1 MTKVVK
7 LIQINKVYD
16 RVFVALKLPNNV
28 LRQIHLINNYLD
40 NKIIRKVKLNNLH
53 MTLYFLGHVNSCQI
67 ELLKLQLIDNLK
79 QCLPFVLS
87 LSTVGV
93 FTQTKNTK
101 ILWLGVKGNTGKLAY
116 MQSEISKVVDG
127 LNLGVKRVKFKPH
140 ITLGRIKNGDNV
152 KQNEVFSQN
161 IKLIEKAILETPP
174 FEVKSVVIIY
184 SVPSKNGHQ
193 YNEIQT
199 ICLKP

>member
-1 MTKVVK
+1 
-7 LIQINKVYD
+7 LIQINKAYD

-101 ILWLGVKGNTGKLAY
+101 ILWLEVKGNIGKLAY
-116 MQSEISKVVDG
+116 MQSEISKVVGG

-140 ITLGRIKNGDNV
+140 ITLGRIKNGDDV

-174 FEVKSVVIIY
+174 FEVKSVVIIN

>member
-1 MTKVVK
+1 M
-7 LIQINKVYD
+7 IQINKAYD

-101 ILWLGVKGNTGKLAY
+101 ILWLEVKGNIGKLAY
-116 MQSEISKVVDG
+116 MQSEISKVVGG

-140 ITLGRIKNGDNV
+140 ITLGRIKNGDDV

-174 FEVKSVVIIY
+174 FEVKSVVIIN

>member
-101 ILWLGVKGNTGKLAY
+101 ILWLEVKGNIGKLAY
-116 MQSEISKVVDG
+116 MQSEISKVVGG

-140 ITLGRIKNGDNV
+140 ITLGRIKNGDDV

-174 FEVKSVVIIY
+174 FEVKSVVIIN

>member
-1 MTKVVK
+1 MTRVVK
-7 LIQINKVYD
+7 LIQINKAYD

-101 ILWLGVKGNTGKLAY
+101 ILWLEVKGNIGKLAY
-116 MQSEISKVVDG
+116 MQSEISKVVGG

-140 ITLGRIKNGDNV
+140 ITLGRIKNGDDV

-174 FEVKSVVIIY
+174 FEVKSVVIIN